1 MNSNSKKT
9 KQISGEKSKGNP
21 RRGAKMQE
29 TGGKIWVGPPF
40 AFRIP
45 DLICSLILP
54 FAGFGILHIED

>member
-1 MNSNSKKT
+1 
-9 KQISGEKSKGNP
+9 
-21 RRGAKMQE
+21 MQE

-40 AFRIP
+40 AFCIP

>member
-9 KQISGEKSKGNP
+9 KQISGEKSNKGKKS
-21 RRGAKMQE
+21 AKMQE

-40 AFRIP
+40 AFCIP